1 MVNCCSRSW
10 AIDFGG
16 SGMGDAFGAASGV
29 GIATSF
35 EGVGGAAAAS
45 GAGGVAVVAVV
56 PVFAVVASGAG
67 GSGAVGV
74 SLFEFVS
81 DFLRRFGI
89 AQDRAGAAFG

>member
-1 MVNCCSRSW
+1 
-10 AIDFGG
+10 
-16 SGMGDAFGAASGV
+16 MGDAFGAASGV

-45 GAGGVAVVAVV
+45 GAGGVAVD
-56 PVFAVVASGAG
+56 AVVASGAG
-67 GSGAVGV
+67 GGGAVGV